1 MDKLKNCHSL
11 LNIIFYFFLFNSTKS
26 INLENIF
33 LSVKLILAINIW
45 LKNRE
50 KFWQMIKIVIQFK
63 FEEMNIY

>member
-11 LNIIFYFFLFNSTKS
+11 QNMISYFLYNSRRKS
-26 INLENIF
+26 INLKNNF
-33 LSVKLILAINIW
+33 LSVKLNLAINIW

-63 FEEMNIY
+63 FEMNIY